1 MPWLGSVSYPPQ
13 QHLPHKYMD
22 KRMNIAN
29 FYFTSA
35 AQTRS
40 WPAVAITASAL
51 LIAAIFVSPIASAER
66 DTSRDQY
73 RHPFE
78 TLAFFGVQPEMDV
91 LEISPGGGWY
101 TEILAGYVDGDLIAG
116 HFDPASDIG
125 YYQRSVKRFQDKL
138 SANPNLYGDVK
149 MAIFDAGA
157 KKLTVA
163 DASVD
168 AVVTFRNVHNW
179 MGSNSEGS
187 SFELFYAALKP
198 GGVLGVVEHRA
209 SPGTD
214 RATMQKSGYM
224 TQSYVIEL
232 AEGAGFVLEAA
243 SEINAN
249 PKDTADHPKGVW
261 TLPPSL
267 RLGDKDREKYLAIGE
282 SDRMTLRFRKPT

>member
-1 MPWLGSVSYPPQ
+1 
-13 QHLPHKYMD
+13 
-22 KRMNIAN
+22 MNLLN
-29 FYFTSA
+29 FYFKFT
-35 AQTRS
+35 AQKMSSSIKQT
-40 WPAVAITASAL
+40 VTLML
-51 LIAAIFVSPIASAER
+51 LVVSVVLSPIVFAER

-101 TEILAGYVDGDLIAG
+101 TEILAGYVSGDLIAG
-116 HFDPASDIG
+116 HYDPASDVA
-125 YYQRSVKRFQDKL
+125 YYQRSLKRFQDKL
-138 SANPNLYGDVK
+138 AANPDLYGRVK

-157 KKLTVA
+157 RKLNVA

-179 MGSNSEGS
+179 MGSKSEGS

-209 SPGTD
+209 APGTD
-214 RATMQKSGYM
+214 RATMRKSGYM
-224 TQSYVIEL
+224 TQAYVIEL
-232 AEGAGFVLEAA
+232 AEKAGFVLEAS
-243 SEINAN
+243 SEVNAN

-267 RLGDKDREKYLAIGE
+267 RLGEEDREKYLAIGE
-282 SDRMTLRFRKPT
+282 SDRMTLRFRKPASDN